1 MEKSHDSSL
10 LRSLAVAFGDGL
22 AFGVGMKLTQNPA
35 AKPGTPAPSDLGT
48 RLSRVEQR
56 VEKIERIPV
65 SVTASGAEP
74 YDPGVL
80 DALMHA
86 VEARLQE
93 NAGQTER
100 RLAELEVKLAVE
112 LKTLR
117 QQEQAV
123 ATGAEARIEEVQ
135 QHFQEQV
142 ITLRQKAND
151 DRNALQN
158 QVVALHR
165 EFAAAV
171 ADIVEEQVA
180 NQVEQR
186 VTSAVN
192 ERMDALADQ
201 IREEIRQASSAQHR
215 EFADLR
221 QRVTE
226 TDRNVLDVLLSIGD
240 QFRHA
245 ANRLG
250 APKMPPEASIAAAP
264 PDEAPAAE
272 VPTAEVPAAM
282 VAVEPAPAQPAVA
295 APPMIQPKPPDTAG
309 GLYSDSELPGFAQ
322 PRKASAVWSIPLV
335 SSFLLAA
342 GCVFVLQYL

>member
-22 AFGVGMKLTQNPA
+22 AFGVGMKLTQNTA
-35 AKPGTPAPSDLGT
+35 AKPGTPAPSDLGS
-48 RLSRVEQR
+48 RLGRIEQR
-56 VEKIERIPV
+56 VERMERTPAV
-65 SVTASGAEP
+65 GPASGAEP
-74 YDPGVL
+74 FDPGVL

-100 RLAELEVKLAVE
+100 RLAELEVKLAMD
-112 LKTLR
+112 LKAVR

-135 QHFQEQV
+135 QRFQEQV
-142 ITLRQKAND
+142 LTLRQKVND

-192 ERMDALADQ
+192 ERMAALADQ
-201 IREEIRQASSAQHR
+201 IRDEIRQASAGQHR

-240 QFRHA
+240 QFRQA

-250 APKMPPEASIAAAP
+250 APDMPAEASRAASAAAAAAP
-264 PDEAPAAE
+264 S
-272 VPTAEVPAAM
+272 AM
-282 VAVEPAPAQPAVA
+282 EPPAVEPVPPQPA
-295 APPMIQPKPPDTAG
+295 APEPQLVPPKPPDTAG
-309 GLYSDSELPGFAQ
+309 GLYADSELPGFAQ

-335 SSFLLAA
+335 SSFLLTA
-342 GCVFVLQYL
+342 GCVLVLQYL

>member
-22 AFGVGMKLTQNPA
+22 AFGVGMKLTQNAA
-35 AKPGTPAPSDLGT
+35 AKPGTPAPSDVGT
-48 RLSRVEQR
+48 RLARIEQR
-56 VEKIERIPV
+56 VERIERLPAAAAT
-65 SVTASGAEP
+65 SAGEP
-74 YDPGVL
+74 FDPGVL

-100 RLAELEVKLAVE
+100 RFAELEVKLAME
-112 LKTLR
+112 LKAVR
-117 QQEQAV
+117 QQEQAL
-123 ATGAEARIEEVQ
+123 ATGAEARIAEVQ
-135 QHFQEQV
+135 QQFQEQV
-142 ITLRQKAND
+142 LTLRKQVNE

-186 VTSAVN
+186 VSSAVDSAVN
-192 ERMDALADQ
+192 ERMAALADQ
-201 IREEIRQASSAQHR
+201 IREETRQASSAQFR
-215 EFADLR
+215 EFSDLR

-240 QFRHA
+240 QFRQA

-250 APKMPPEASIAAAP
+250 APNMPAEASTAATEEARMVETPAAP
-264 PDEAPAAE
+264 VGVESVTTPP
-272 VPTAEVPAAM
+272 
-282 VAVEPAPAQPAVA
+282 VAVEPPV
-295 APPMIQPKPPDTAG
+295 IQPKPPDTAG

>member
-35 AKPGTPAPSDLGT
+35 AKSGTPVPSDLGT
-48 RLSRVEQR
+48 RLSRIEQR
-56 VEKIERIPV
+56 IERMDRTPAA
-65 SVTASGAEP
+65 VTSSAAEP
-74 YDPGVL
+74 FDPGVL

-93 NAGQTER
+93 NTGQAER
-100 RLAELEVKLAVE
+100 RLAELEVKLAME
-112 LKTLR
+112 LKAFR
-117 QQEQAV
+117 QQEQAL
-123 ATGAEARIEEVQ
+123 ATGAETRIEEVQ
-135 QHFQEQV
+135 QRFQEQV
-142 ITLRQKAND
+142 LTLRQKANE

-186 VTSAVN
+186 VSSAVN
-192 ERMDALADQ
+192 ERMAALADQ
-201 IREEIRQASSAQHR
+201 IRDEIRQASAAQHR

-245 ANRLG
+245 ANRMG
-250 APKMPPEASIAAAP
+250 APNMPPEAPKAISDETPAP
-264 PDEAPAAE
+264 PAAVEQVPAQTAPA
-272 VPTAEVPAAM
+272 
-282 VAVEPAPAQPAVA
+282 EPQP
-295 APPMIQPKPPDTAG
+295 IQGKPPDTAG
-309 GLYSDSELPGFAQ
+309 GLYGDSEVPGFAQ

-335 SSFLLAA
+335 SSFLFAA
-342 GCVFVLQYL
+342 GCVIVLQYL